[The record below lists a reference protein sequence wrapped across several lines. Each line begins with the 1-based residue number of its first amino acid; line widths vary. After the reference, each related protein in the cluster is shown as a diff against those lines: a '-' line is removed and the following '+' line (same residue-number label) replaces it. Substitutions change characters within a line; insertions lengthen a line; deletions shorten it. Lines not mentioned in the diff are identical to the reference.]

1 MMPPKKRSDRD
12 AFLKFGLQV
21 FVIRFDHL
29 IAKTAPAFQLII
41 CLWTFDLNAY
51 CDVIFVQFYYYL
63 IANCNLLCLI
73 RGS

>member
-1 MMPPKKRSDRD
+1 MPPKKRSDRD

-41 CLWTFDLNAY
+41 FLWTFDLNAY
-51 CDVIFVQFYYYL
+51 YDVIFVQFYYYL
-63 IANCNLLCLI
+63 IANCNLLFLI